1 MTMKKHT
8 TLVLVL
14 YIVILGTIVNN
25 IFSEM
30 NLTAYFFYASLAIGS
45 ATMLA
50 IYLEKKK

>member
-1 MTMKKHT
+1 MTMKKNI

-14 YIVILGTIVNN
+14 YIVILGTIINN

-30 NLTAYFFYASLAIGS
+30 SLTAYFFYAILAIGS

-50 IYLEKKK
+50 VYLEKKK